1 MNRYAPPQR
10 RRRFAFIDRIGMRTA
25 TNLVVVI
32 LVVSASVIIALL
44 IYQTLLHENE
54 FVVVYREIESVEDT
68 DVAGRTVER
77 RLTTIEAVSEMTRLE
92 LVLPI
97 LAVQNLAILLGIS
110 FVALYRGQRISGP
123 VYRMSSDIRKA
134 ISGERRVRIVL
145 REGDELQE
153 LSQRINSLLTAL
165 DAADHVPGS
174 P

>member
-1 MNRYAPPQR
+1 
-10 RRRFAFIDRIGMRTA
+10 MRTA